1 MINAT
6 HYIEVFKSKNM
17 VKLIDGPCQPIEKLD
32 ISLKITKN
40 SPDLKT
46 LFVWKI
52 RIGYCR
58 RRQSRKPQ
66 FRSMCPAAFG
76 NTMLAVRGG

>member
-17 VKLIDGPCQPIEKLD
+17 VRLIDGPCQPIEKLN

-52 RIGYCR
+52 RLHEPTATI
-58 RRQSRKPQ
+58 
-66 FRSMCPAAFG
+66 PAGA
-76 NTMLAVRGG
+76 

>member
-52 RIGYCR
+52 RFRAWRSCR
-58 RRQSRKPQ
+58 
-66 FRSMCPAAFG
+66 FG
-76 NTMLAVRGG
+76 WLVCRTA